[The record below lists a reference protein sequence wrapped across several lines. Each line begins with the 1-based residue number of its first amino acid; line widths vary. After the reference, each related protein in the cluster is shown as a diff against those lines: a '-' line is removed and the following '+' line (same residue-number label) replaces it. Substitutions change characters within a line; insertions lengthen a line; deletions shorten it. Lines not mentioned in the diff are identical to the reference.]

1 MYCYQI
7 GQKITGNSWS
17 EDDSVSDG
25 GDGASSALHLSCLP
39 SGLQPP
45 RFPRSSRVPTDHLAL
60 GGTQTAWWSQ
70 TDTFLFFSLLL
81 TLLEI
86 PHWIPIRSDSCPPPW
101 SPPPQTGV
109 LCRVEDVAVFTVGG
123 EENASWQGR
132 DNGGGVRG
140 VGSYCLMRVELQL
153 GSMTVLQM
161 TVWMVV
167 QQGEWT

>member
-101 SPPPQTGV
+101 SPPPKQECFVV
-109 LCRVEDVAVFTVGG
+109 LKMLQCLLWG
-123 EENASWQGR
+123 ERRMQAGKE
-132 DNGGGVRG
+132 VKRG
-140 VGSYCLMRVELQL
+140 VG
-153 GSMTVLQM
+153 
-161 TVWMVV
+161 
-167 QQGEWT
+167 